1 MLNVNRTIREH
12 AWQTAP
18 LGRAAWA
25 GAMGLAGATRIP
37 YQGRMTAPAGVDV
50 RQFAALIER
59 VARLRDRVAFA
70 QLFHHFAPRVKAYLM
85 RLGSGSDAAEE
96 LAQEVMLTVWRR
108 AETFDAARAGASTW
122 IFAIARNRRIDALRR
137 APRIN
142 FEPDDPDL
150 APTAPAAPDE
160 AADAHDWERKLG
172 AALGDLP
179 DEQAQMLK
187 LADYD
192 DRSHS
197 EIAEALHVPLGTV
210 KSRLRLA
217 IGRLRAK
224 FEDKQ

>member
-12 AWQTAP
+12 AWQMAP

-150 APTAPAAPDE
+150 APTAPAAPGK
-160 AADAHDWERKLG
+160 AADAPKADAPKAKKASKK
-172 AALGDLP
+172 AAKKATKKAKKAAKKKSDGDMAAP
-179 DEQAQMLK
+179 AAPAGK
-187 LADYD
+187 
-192 DRSHS
+192 
-197 EIAEALHVPLGTV
+197 
-210 KSRLRLA
+210 
-217 IGRLRAK
+217 
-224 FEDKQ
+224 